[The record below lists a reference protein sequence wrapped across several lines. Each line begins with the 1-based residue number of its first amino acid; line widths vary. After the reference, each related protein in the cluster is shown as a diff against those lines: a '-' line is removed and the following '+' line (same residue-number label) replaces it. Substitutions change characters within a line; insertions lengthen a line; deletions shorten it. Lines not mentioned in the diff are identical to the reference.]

1 LVFILLTSKII
12 SRKQHNLLI
21 LFFILFLLAFE
32 KNLLNQNGS
41 ANNSNK
47 SEFVRNNNN
56 LQPNDKESQRASEPA
71 VILTERTENSTESIG
86 TNMGSTMSNPN
97 NTAPNFNAPKRTQT
111 KPTATTSETSDFVT
125 AAANAAG
132 MTNSKSTAKTAQEKC
147 DDIQNELNNLERDVD
162 NFVGK
167 HGDKNFNK
175 LDELLTRC
183 LLKLDEIDRSDDKI
197 KQLCKNLINSAHK
210 LSDKLEARANGN
222 YDSQT
227 VDNSNSFPSAH
238 VTTGDSTLNN
248 HSSST
253 S

>member
-1 LVFILLTSKII
+1 M
-12 SRKQHNLLI
+12 
-21 LFFILFLLAFE
+21 
-32 KNLLNQNGS
+32 LNQNGS

-47 SEFVRNNNN
+47 SDSVKSSSLPPTE
-56 LQPNDKESQRASEPA
+56 KEAPKTSEPT

-97 NTAPNFNAPKRTQT
+97 NTAPNFNATKRTQT
-111 KPTATTSETSDFVT
+111 KPSATITDTSDFVT

-132 MTNSKSTAKTAQEKC
+132 MTNATNLKPVPKTAQEKC

-162 NFVGK
+162 NFDGK
-167 HGDKNFNK
+167 HGDRNFKK

-197 KQLCKNLINSAHK
+197 KQLCKNLINSVHR
-210 LSDKLEARANGN
+210 LTEKLETKANSN
-222 YDSQT
+222 HNNLT
-227 VDNSNSFPSAH
+227 IDNSNTIPSAH
-238 VTTGDSTLNN
+238 VSNNDQASNDSTTNNN